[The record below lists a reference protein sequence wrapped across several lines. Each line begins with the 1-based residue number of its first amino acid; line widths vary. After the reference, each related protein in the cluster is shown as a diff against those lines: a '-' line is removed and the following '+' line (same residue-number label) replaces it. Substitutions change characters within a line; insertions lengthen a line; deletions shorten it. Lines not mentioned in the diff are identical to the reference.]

1 MYLVQAGVH
10 HIVAD
15 PLEIVGHLQ
24 SGPDEVAQLLVGHN
38 VPDAVAGQN
47 HKLVL
52 LRARDT
58 ASEPFTLWIITEP
71 PAFWMRS
78 FSRGLQGLWSS
89 VEKHTCALRHRTA
102 RESPQLMKKRC
113 SGDRRTPTA
122 VDPLRS
128 TPFRRSEKLRICS
141 SMRRNPARIP
151 VFTASTVGWAGAVA
165 VPPEELFEAGFS
177 PAVVGHTGAG
187 VAIVDGEEGPV
198 GHAGGWEPQHR
209 RVSILHLNPPA
220 LHGAQAVAQPV
231 ALAVG
236 IPKRTN
242 IVELKDTGE
251 TAAGGRKK
259 MQDILLGLK
268 QQADRAEGGMES
280 VLREVGLES
289 DDHGQ
294 AEILELLSRL
304 AELQHSGA
312 GDVDAEIE
320 VILTKLE
327 EIGGRG
333 DGNAALL
340 AAAGV
345 GDMGVEGEKREEED
359 QDLADRLS
367 GLDLDSLSEEAMWG
381 LLSSQEKEGFVNVM
395 KGKGLEQLLPLWRPW
410 WEEHE
415 EGRVSMIE
423 VFEGASSCDNTLNT
437 KEGLDHLCD
446 TILDVSQA
454 LNSNKVFESL
464 QQALECGEAA
474 MLAGGYLDREDPCAK
489 DRAIEAVAHIMTGR
503 SRQDTMGYCLAALS
517 QLRAALS
524 KARASLPKGE
534 AEEKRRKYFLAGK
547 KCEFYQAWVADNG
560 QQLRTLAIGLWQEHS
575 KRTTRREALEREKRA
590 VEDGWKKGNGKGN
603 RKLIEE
609 LN

>member
-1 MYLVQAGVH
+1 VRSLLTDIGPKEEYLCSDWTDAECDTACNDGIIFPSRKTDSREQFLTPASTHQHQDELTNDASKADNGTVCGLCKSKPSCYTCPRCNVPYCCLACYRSPD
-10 HIVAD
+10 HIVCSED
-15 PLEIVGHLQ
+15 FYKQSVLQ
-24 SGPDEVAQLLVGHN
+24 
-38 VPDAVAGQN
+38 
-47 HKLVL
+47 
-52 LRARDT
+52 
-58 ASEPFTLWIITEP
+58 
-71 PAFWMRS
+71 
-78 FSRGLQGLWSS
+78 
-89 VEKHTCALRHRTA
+89 
-102 RESPQLMKKRC
+102 
-113 SGDRRTPTA
+113 
-122 VDPLRS
+122 
-128 TPFRRSEKLRICS
+128 
-141 SMRRNPARIP
+141 
-151 VFTASTVGWAGAVA
+151 
-165 VPPEELFEAGFS
+165 
-177 PAVVGHTGAG
+177 
-187 VAIVDGEEGPV
+187 
-198 GHAGGWEPQHR
+198 
-209 RVSILHLNPPA
+209 
-220 LHGAQAVAQPV
+220 
-231 ALAVG
+231 
-236 IPKRTN
+236 
-242 IVELKDTGE
+242 ELKDTGE

-268 QQADRAEGGMES
+268 RQADRAEGGMES

-289 DDHGQ
+289 DDQGQ
-294 AEILELLSRL
+294 AETLELLSRL
-304 AELQHSGA
+304 AELQQSGA

-345 GDMGVEGEKREEED
+345 GDMGVEAEEREEED

-367 GLDLDSLSEEAMWG
+367 GLDLETLSEEAMWG

-423 VFEGASSCDNTLNT
+423 VLEGASSCDNTLNT
-437 KEGLDHLCD
+437 KEGLDHVKEDTVLEQAPIKIKSTKKQKKGQTCRDEGASLPASTVPPISVKIPKLSSLCSNSSPLVCYGLVNALFGYTFTLTWFNGDIDSLTHELCD
-446 TILDVSQA
+446 TILDVSEA

-503 SRQDTMGYCLAALS
+503 SRRDIMGYCLAALS

-534 AEEKRRKYFLAGK
+534 LEEKRRKYFLAGK

-603 RKLIEE
+603 HKLIEE